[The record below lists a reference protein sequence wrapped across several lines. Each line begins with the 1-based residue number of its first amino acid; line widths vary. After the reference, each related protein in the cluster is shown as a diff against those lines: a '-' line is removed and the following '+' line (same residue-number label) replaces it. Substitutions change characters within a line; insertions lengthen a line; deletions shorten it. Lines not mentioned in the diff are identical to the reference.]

1 MIINNFAILL
11 SIALVMVLG
20 PVFIPY
26 LEKLKF
32 GQMIREEGPKSHIKK
47 QGTPTMGGLLF
58 IFAIIA
64 GSVFAGFY
72 REVLGYAVL
81 GMILFAIIGFID
93 DYIKV
98 ILKRN
103 LGLRAYQKFGMQ
115 TIFSLVFAFL
125 TYDIGHVLII
135 PFSQSTLDIGLWYY
149 PFTFIFL
156 TAITNSVNLTDGL
169 DGLSSGLSII
179 SMIFYGFIAYKIQ
192 SGQLMT
198 LSLIFIFS
206 LLGFLYYNKYPA
218 KVFMGDTGSLGIGG
232 FIGGIALVTQTP
244 LFIIIVGGVFV
255 LETLSVILQVASF
268 KLTGK
273 RIFKMSPIHHHF
285 ELSGW
290 NERKI
295 VKTFWL
301 AGFMFTILGIWV
313 Y

>member
-11 SIALVMVLG
+11 SLAIVMVFG

-32 GQMIREEGPKSHIKK
+32 GQMIREEGPKSHLKK

-58 IFAIIA
+58 IFAITA
-64 GSVFAGFY
+64 GSVLAGLY

-81 GMILFAIIGFID
+81 GMILFGIIGFID

-98 ILKRN
+98 IVKRN

-115 TIFSLVFAFL
+115 TLFSLVFAFL
-125 TYDIGHVLII
+125 TYEVGHVLII
-135 PFSQSTLDIGLWYY
+135 PFTQTTLDIGLWYY

-179 SMIFYGFIAYKIQ
+179 SMIFYAFVAYRIE

-218 KVFMGDTGSLGIGG
+218 KVFMGDTGSLAIGG

-290 NERKI
+290 NERRI

-301 AGFMFTILGIWV
+301 VGFIFTMLGIWI

>member
-11 SIALVMVLG
+11 SIAIVMVLG

-64 GSVFAGFY
+64 GSVLAGFY
-72 REVLGYAVL
+72 REALGYAVL
-81 GMILFAIIGFID
+81 GMILFALIGFID

-125 TYDIGHVLII
+125 SYDIGHILII
-135 PFSQSTLDIGLWYY
+135 PFSQTTLDIGLWYY

-179 SMIFYGFIAYKIQ
+179 SMIFYAFIAYKIQ

-301 AGFMFTILGIWV
+301 VGFIFTILGIWV